1 MKDTITL
8 DTSHHIAIR
17 IALMQSIRTHL
28 QIRHLLNNR
37 ESIRDAISA
46 LRLVRNSDKLEST
59 PYSFKK

>member
-8 DTSHHIAIR
+8 DHGHHIAIR
-17 IALMQSIRTHL
+17 VALMQHIRT
-28 QIRHLLNNR
+28 QFGIRRLLNNR
-37 ESIRDAISA
+37 ESITDAISA